1 MVAIPSIRLGVL
13 FRTAP
18 RELVQQTAAAQP
30 ELPRHPALP
39 DMLLVRYRMTLR
51 AGERADFGESP
62 YEVTVLSGSGRVTC
76 GERTRLLASGEGIAT
91 PDLNGAVTICAGGDE
106 PLVVCVVLDGVSA
119 DHIRLK
125 ERFHSHMAARLGVL
139 DAEASGK

>member
-1 MVAIPSIRLGVL
+1 MVAIPSIRLGNL
-13 FRTAP
+13 FKSAP
-18 RELVQQTAAAQP
+18 RDVVQRAAAAELLSPRNPASP
-30 ELPRHPALP
+30 E
-39 DMLLVRYRMTLR
+39 MLLVRFRMTLR
-51 AGERADFGESP
+51 VGDRADFAEP
-62 YEVTVLSGSGRVTC
+62 PHEVAVLSGAGRVTC
-76 GERTRLLASGEGIAT
+76 GDWTRLLASGEGIAT